1 MEESEDQAIERIFA
15 SDHYNTDFEDIV
27 PKATL
32 EAITTKPKPNKPT
45 NIYSSIL
52 TDEQIEFVCDIHQC
66 FVKSM
71 ATSQWICNDL
81 IVNKNILKVDYDNV
95 LKMKAKTFTLLH
107 NELVNG
113 ISYITDKTLL
123 PTLQMLL
130 KITINQNSKFL
141 GSQPFHS

>member
-1 MEESEDQAIERIFA
+1 
-15 SDHYNTDFEDIV
+15 
-27 PKATL
+27 
-32 EAITTKPKPNKPT
+32 
-45 NIYSSIL
+45 
-52 TDEQIEFVCDIHQC
+52 
-66 FVKSM
+66 M

-81 IVNKNILKVDYDNV
+81 IANKNILTVDYDNV

-141 GSQPFHS
+141 GSQPSHSYIYPSIMMKFGMQARSQGSDVLEICFWF